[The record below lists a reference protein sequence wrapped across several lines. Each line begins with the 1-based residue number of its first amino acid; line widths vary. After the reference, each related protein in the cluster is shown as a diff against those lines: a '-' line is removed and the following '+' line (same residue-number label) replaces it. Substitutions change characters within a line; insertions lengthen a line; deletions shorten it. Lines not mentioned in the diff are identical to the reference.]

1 MNFKKSLYSC
11 NTKRC
16 VAKEALLRT
25 FCSFLAQ
32 GLGGWCAGLVWDGA
46 DGRKNAFAQDG
57 MEGGVVEHL
66 TNRIFGKRRVVA

>member
-25 FCSFLAQ
+25 FCPFPAQ
-32 GLGGWCAGLVWDGA
+32 GLGRWCAGVVRVRVGVCDDDGDFA
-46 DGRKNAFAQDG
+46 YLRKDGVMVCPIGCLKP
-57 MEGGVVEHL
+57 
-66 TNRIFGKRRVVA
+66 